1 MQINLKKE
9 ERYQRIERALKSNL
23 KKRKIFQ
30 EKIKN
35 KNKSKN
41 NK

>member
-9 ERYQRIERALKSNL
+9 QRQQRIERALKSNL

-30 EKIKN
+30 NKIK
-35 KNKSKN
+35 KNITN

>member
-9 ERYQRIERALKSNL
+9 EKKKRIERALKNNL

-30 EKIKN
+30 NKIKK
-35 KNKSKN
+35 KNSK
-41 NK
+41 

>member
-9 ERYQRIERALKSNL
+9 ERKKRIERSLRNNL

-30 EKIKN
+30 NKIN
-35 KNKSKN
+35 KKIAN

>member
-1 MQINLKKE
+1 MDANKFKKE
-9 ERYQRIERALKSNL
+9 QRQQRIERALKSNL

-30 EKIKN
+30 NKIK
-35 KNKSKN
+35 KKIIN